1 MYVTKKYGSSLAKDG
16 NWTQRPQMVLTDTL
30 NSASQ
35 AESPCIVSALAM
47 RWEGRAG
54 GGDTAE
60 VNDGVSK
67 AEVRHKG
74 SRASS
79 CLTLREVGVVF
90 VCLVWVFFGG
100 GSSSFV
106 FVCLLFFCVLA

>member
-1 MYVTKKYGSSLAKDG
+1 MINVYVTKKCGSSLAKDG

-54 GGDTAE
+54 GGDKQNWMRVYQKLKSDTKGAE
-60 VNDGVSK
+60 Q
-67 AEVRHKG
+67 A
-74 SRASS
+74 A
-79 CLTLREVGVVF
+79 
-90 VCLVWVFFGG
+90 VWH
-100 GSSSFV
+100 
-106 FVCLLFFCVLA
+106 